1 MDKTLEMLDTQ
12 NEFAVEFNFC
22 VCELIPYLASQ

>member
-1 MDKTLEMLDTQ
+1 MDKSLEMLDPQ
-12 NEFAVEFNFC
+12 NESAVEFNFC